1 MPTTHRKNG
10 DGLSGFS
17 SISQDDLP
25 NGRKGKHHTI
35 VADLLRDIDS
45 LAEGRALKVP
55 LKELPDT
62 KANIRSALNRASR
75 QKKLEIATSSD
86 DDFLYIWKPN
96 GKI

>member
-1 MPTTHRKNG
+1 MATRRKNG

-25 NGRKGKHHTI
+25 HGRKGKHHTV
-35 VADLLRDIDS
+35 VADLLRDIEALTD
-45 LAEGRALKVP
+45 GRALKVP
-55 LKELPDT
+55 VTELPDT

-75 QKKLEIATSSD
+75 QKNLEIATSSD